1 MIPTLNGRGR
11 GYNFWE
17 ALKTREQLINTYT
30 TTGHKTMKL
39 ELMTGHL
46 TWWTMGTQTDPVI
59 LRESLAE
66 IDLDKYEPN
75 ERTWLM
81 SLKSALSDMFQGQY
95 MIRPLDKREVNGYS
109 VVEECKDDVQN
120 DYTTHA
126 TARVDDSGG
135 VTVNNFGSFSINLQK
150 LQELTDWYRKT
161 IPGDSVSKI
170 LVSILKDELKGIS
183 IRDGGCLYFLPEES
197 YDKWVDVCHAVKNAA
212 VGGCVN
218 KTTTHTMERTVG
230 IEL

>member
-75 ERTWLM
+75 ERTWL
-81 SLKSALSDMFQGQY
+81 
-95 MIRPLDKREVNGYS
+95 IR
-109 VVEECKDDVQN
+109 
-120 DYTTHA
+120 
-126 TARVDDSGG
+126 
-135 VTVNNFGSFSINLQK
+135 
-150 LQELTDWYRKT
+150 
-161 IPGDSVSKI
+161 
-170 LVSILKDELKGIS
+170 
-183 IRDGGCLYFLPEES
+183 
-197 YDKWVDVCHAVKNAA
+197 
-212 VGGCVN
+212 
-218 KTTTHTMERTVG
+218 
-230 IEL
+230 